1 MTRSDATTAASE
13 AAQRTVSTGSNANS
27 ANDWLGPATVVGGS
41 ARSPLVELQDA
52 SGRRVAVTP
61 AFTFPYEP
69 TTDDVLLVLGQDDG
83 WFAVGVIQ
91 GSRPTQLHFPG
102 DASIHATNGRLTL
115 SSDRAVEVRSPRV
128 TVRAGVLRT
137 IAESMVEK
145 TDRLRRWVR
154 GLLAVRAGTSNR
166 IVDGE
171 DSTRCENSTTLA
183 KDTVKI
189 DGDQLHLGH

>member
-1 MTRSDATTAASE
+1 MIRPDATTTA
-13 AAQRTVSTGSNANS
+13 AAQAATTPAPNAHG
-27 ANDWLGPATVVGGS
+27 DWLGPATVVGGS
-41 ARSPLVELQDA
+41 ARSPLVELQQEPA
-52 SGRRVAVTP
+52 RRVIATP

-69 TTDDVLLVLGQDDG
+69 AAGDVLLVVGQDSR
-83 WFAVGVIQ
+83 WFAVGVIA
-91 GSRPTQLHFPG
+91 GSRPTRLHFPG
-102 DASIHATNGRLTL
+102 DASIHATGGRLTL
-115 SSDRAVEVRSPRV
+115 SSDQAVEVRAPRV

-154 GLLAVRAGTSNR
+154 GLLAIRAGSSNR
-166 IVDGE
+166 VVDGE